1 MRLQLKLVCLL
12 LTVLFLRIPV
22 FAQSDKDLPDLPQPP
37 RLVNDLAGVMSAQER
52 DDLETKLR
60 AYEDTT
66 STEIAIVT
74 LKSIGIYEI
83 ADYTIKLANKW
94 QIGKKG
100 KRNGILM
107 LAAIDDRK
115 IWIATGYGMEGAL
128 PDALVGRIIRN
139 EVTPFFKSGNYYQG
153 FLNASQ
159 AVVKAAAG
167 EYKADAKDDHAE
179 DGSFLPVVVLL
190 VIVIAI
196 IIAASK
202 GGGGGGRGGRYISR
216 RGSDIF
222 LGGMIGSA
230 LGSGRGGGWGGG
242 GFGGGSSGG
251 GFGGFGGGSFGGGGA
266 GGSW

>member
-1 MRLQLKLVCLL
+1 MKLVLKFVYSLL
-12 LTVLFLRIPV
+12 LFLCWTTTA
-22 FAQSDKDLPDLPQPP
+22 FTQSDKDFPVFPDPP
-37 RLVNDLAGVMSAQER
+37 RLVNDFAKVLSPQER
-52 DDLETKLR
+52 EALEQFLT
-60 AYEDTT
+60 AYNDST
-66 STEIAIVT
+66 SSQIAIVT
-74 LKSIGIYEI
+74 MKSIGNYEI
-83 ADYTIKLANKW
+83 ADYTFKLGNKLG
-94 QIGKKG
+94 IGQKT

-139 EVTPFFKSGNYYQG
+139 EVTPFFRSGNYYQG

-167 EYKADAKDDHAE
+167 EYKADAKDDHGE
-179 DGSFLPVVVLL
+179 DGSFIPVVVLL

-202 GGGGGGRGGRYISR
+202 GGGGGRGGRYISR